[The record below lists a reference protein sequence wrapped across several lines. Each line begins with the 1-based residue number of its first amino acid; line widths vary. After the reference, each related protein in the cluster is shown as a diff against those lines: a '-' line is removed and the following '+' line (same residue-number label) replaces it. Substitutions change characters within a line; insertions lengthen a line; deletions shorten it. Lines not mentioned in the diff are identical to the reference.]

1 MWSRFTIGNN
11 RVTSSL
17 NITPSLQIVI
27 GRGGETIKL
36 INQQSGAHTE
46 MDRNA
51 SNPPNEKLFKSK
63 GTTDQVESA
72 RQMISEKINMELTV
86 ISRKPIGGGGGGG
99 SGGGGGGGNSG
110 GGQNN
115 SHHNQQQGGYGGQ
128 NQMQGGDPNSGAG
141 YQQQQQA
148 WGGPYGQQGWDPSG
162 QQQQQQ
168 QMAMA
173 NQGGAAAA
181 GGAAGGQDY
190 SAQWIEYYK

>member
-1 MWSRFTIGNN
+1 M
-11 RVTSSL
+11 
-17 NITPSLQIVI
+17 QIVI

-63 GTTDQVESA
+63 GTTDQVEAA
-72 RQMISEKINMELTV
+72 RQMISEKINMELNV
-86 ISRKPIGGGGGGG
+86 ISRKPIGGGP
-99 SGGGGGGGNSG
+99 GGGGGNSG

-141 YQQQQQA
+141 YQQQP

-162 QQQQQQ
+162 QQQQ
-168 QMAMA
+168 MAMA
-173 NQGGAAAA
+173 NQGALLREELPVVKTTRLSG
-181 GGAAGGQDY
+181 
-190 SAQWIEYYK
+190 SSTTSNHLPRTLS

>member
-1 MWSRFTIGNN
+1 MFF
-11 RVTSSL
+11 L
-17 NITPSLQIVI
+17 KIVI

-63 GTTDQVESA
+63 GTTDQVEAA

-86 ISRKPIGGGGGGG
+86 ISRKPIGGS
-99 SGGGGGGGNSG
+99 SGP
-110 GGQNN
+110 NN
-115 SHHNQQQGGYGGQ
+115 AHHNPQQGGYGGP
-128 NQMQGGDPNSGAG
+128 NPMQGGDPNAAGA
-141 YQQQQQA
+141 YQQQQQP
-148 WGGPYGQQGWDPSG
+148 WGPYGQQGWDPSG

-168 QMAMA
+168 MAMAA

-181 GGAAGGQDY
+181 GGAGGQDY
-190 SAQWIEYYK
+190 SQQWIEYYKYDGSHKKGNIFLKTNYLFKANGLPPRS

>member
-1 MWSRFTIGNN
+1 M
-11 RVTSSL
+11 
-17 NITPSLQIVI
+17 QIVI

-63 GTTDQVESA
+63 GTTDQVEAA
-72 RQMISEKINMELTV
+72 RQMISEKINMELNV
-86 ISRKPIGGGGGGG
+86 ISRKPIGGGP
-99 SGGGGGGGNSG
+99 GGGGGNSG

-141 YQQQQQA
+141 YQQQP

-162 QQQQQQ
+162 QQQQ
-168 QMAMA
+168 MAMA
-173 NQGGAAAA
+173 NQGGSAA
-181 GGAAGGQDY
+181 GGASGGQDY